1 MDIECQMSYTKNTIE
16 RQISENLVYCH
27 LASFHFLYKK
37 IIGSG
42 LAHKLAKFHLLVFLH
57 AAEMDDAALIKMDD
71 ANRRVSF

>member
-37 IIGSG
+37 
-42 LAHKLAKFHLLVFLH
+42 FHLLVFLH

-71 ANRRVSF
+71 ANRHVSF